1 MAQSA
6 SFPLLDAEDGE
17 SVDISLREY
26 EETEPLDL
34 SDSALRMLRSEVNS
48 DGERLSVSF
57 DRNGDA
63 VLQATQYVGIV
74 SLPDGPTIQ
83 IRPKAG
89 RTNLLHFL
97 RYAHGVESVT
107 IERETSIS
115 AGRTFIEALA
125 ALYEAEL
132 ENVIRQGLHRDYRR
146 VEANEEHLR
155 GRLNVQKQI
164 QKQGVAPTQFECSY
178 EELTYDTLPNQS
190 VLFATSILTRFVRDQ
205 TLKRSLLKHRHLLR
219 QRVTLTP
226 IQPAA
231 LESVELTRLNE
242 YYADLLRLTKLVL
255 RSIYVREFLTGEQ
268 SSFALLIDM
277 NQIFERAVERG
288 VSEAIEERDGW
299 KVASQV
305 TTCNLVTDGKHTIS
319 IRPDIV
325 IRNSDQQILLVGDAK
340 WKLGRPPNSDF
351 YQMVSYQFAH
361 DIPGVLIYPE
371 QRGEI
376 GTQYSVVEQ
385 YPLKLVEFPIPTV
398 AEDFDDYTGRVH
410 GMVNE
415 KIRSL
420 VEDS

>member
-1 MAQSA
+1 MAQSV
-6 SFPLLDAEDGE
+6 SFSLLDAKDREN
-17 SVDISLREY
+17 VDITLREY

-34 SDSALRMLRSEVNS
+34 SDSALQMLQTEVNS

-57 DRNGDA
+57 DRDGNA
-63 VLQATQYVGIV
+63 ILQATQHVGIV

-89 RTNLLHFL
+89 QTNLLHLL

-146 VEANEEHLR
+146 VQDTEKHLR

-178 EELTYDTLPNQS
+178 EELTYDTLPNRS
-190 VLFATSILTRFVRDQ
+190 VLFATSVLTRFVRDR
-205 TLKRSLLKHRHLLR
+205 TLKQSLLKHRHLLR

-226 IQPAA
+226 IRPTA
-231 LESVELTRLNE
+231 LERVELTRLNE

-255 RSIYVREFLTGEQ
+255 RSIYVREFMTGKQ

-277 NQIFERAVERG
+277 NQIFERAVERA
-288 VSEAIEERDGW
+288 VSEAVEEREGW
-299 KVASQV
+299 RVASQV
-305 TTCNLVTDGKHTIS
+305 TTRNLVTDGKHTIS
-319 IRPDIV
+319 IRPDILV
-325 IRNSDQQILLVGDAK
+325 RDSDGQILLVGDAK

-351 YQMVSYQFAH
+351 YQMASYQFAH
-361 DIPGVLIYPE
+361 DVPGILIYPE
-371 QRGEI
+371 QRGDVE
-376 GTQYSVVEQ
+376 TQYSVVDE
-385 YPLKLVEFPIPTV
+385 YPLGLAEFPVPAT
-398 AEDFDDYTGRVH
+398 AEGFSEYIDRVH
-410 GMVNE
+410 GRMNE
-415 KIRSL
+415 QICSL
-420 VEDS
+420 LESS

>member
-17 SVDISLREY
+17 SVDITLREY
-26 EETEPLDL
+26 EETDPLDL
-34 SDSALRMLRSEVNS
+34 SDSAHRMLQTEVNS
-48 DGERLSVSF
+48 DGERLRVSF
-57 DRNGDA
+57 DQDGNA
-63 VLQATQYVGIV
+63 VLQATQHVGIV

-146 VEANEEHLR
+146 VEDSEKHLR

-178 EELTYDTLPNQS
+178 EELTYDTLPNRS
-190 VLFATSILTRFVRDQ
+190 VLFATSVLTRFVRDR
-205 TLKRSLLKHRHLLR
+205 TLKQSLLKHRHLLR

-226 IQPAA
+226 IQPAT
-231 LESVELTRLNE
+231 LERVELTRLNE

-255 RSIYVREFLTGEQ
+255 RSIYVREFMTGKQ
-268 SSFALLIDM
+268 NSFALLIDM
-277 NQIFERAVERG
+277 NQIFERAVDRA
-288 VSEAIEERDGW
+288 VSEAVEEREGLR
-299 KVASQV
+299 VASQV
-305 TTCNLVTDGKHTIS
+305 TTRNLVTDGKHTVS
-319 IRPDIV
+319 IRPDIL
-325 IRNSDQQILLVGDAK
+325 IRDSDEQILLVGDAK

-361 DIPGVLIYPE
+361 DVPGILIYPE
-371 QRGEI
+371 QRGEVE
-376 GTQYSVVEQ
+376 TEYSVVDE
-385 YPLKLVEFPIPTV
+385 YPLTLAEFPVPTT
-398 AEDFDDYTGRVH
+398 AEGFSKYIDRVH
-410 GMVNE
+410 GRINE
-415 KIRSL
+415 QICSL
-420 VEDS
+420 LESS